1 MVCACTGNTTKP
13 VTCPSKLSP
22 NLIIHFSILQLPA
35 VASTSQ
41 VKPDSPLEEDSHVNE
56 AEAAM
61 EERREAKK
69 PEESRLSAG
78 GAHNTKEETQSAQQT
93 SRQASP

>member
-1 MVCACTGNTTKP
+1 M
-13 VTCPSKLSP
+13 
-22 NLIIHFSILQLPA
+22 
-35 VASTSQ
+35 
-41 VKPDSPLEEDSHVNE
+41 KPDSPLEEEPQLNE

-93 SRQASP
+93 SRQASLRYVGIWNSTGMGKFILKSN